1 MKRILSILLLGLLM
15 FSGSCSRSDDTTKK
29 SRTITNLNLMLQN
42 DGAVINLSFQ
52 SREIFQCPSE
62 LVLEQFEEHDDRVV
76 IRINPEIYYPATPC
90 FAIYSPQ
97 PATTSVQLANEESS
111 KVKDL
116 LILFGQE
123 RINGKISLGISPEI
137 SLEDNC
143 CLTVQLGQPSE

>member
-42 DGAVINLSFQ
+42 DGAVINLSF
-52 SREIFQCPSE
+52 
-62 LVLEQFEEHDDRVV
+62 EQFEEHDDGVV